1 MPTYGILI
9 FVGLYVFAANF
20 YPGGSQADINSIGF
34 DWINNYW
41 CNLMNVNGMNGL
53 ENPARPIAISAMII
67 LCSSL
72 VLFFFQFA
80 QHFVQSRVWKAIIQI
95 LGTLSMIAAVLIFT
109 EFHDIMTTISSIFG
123 VLVVVG
129 VIQTIYKSDLTF
141 FKVIGIVCVLLLG
154 VNNLIYYSGI
164 FINFLPLI
172 QKITFILV
180 LAWIVG
186 LNVKMKNKNVLQ
198 QHL

>member
-1 MPTYGILI
+1 
-9 FVGLYVFAANF
+9 
-20 YPGGSQADINSIGF
+20 
-34 DWINNYW
+34 
-41 CNLMNVNGMNGL
+41 MNGL

-72 VLFFFQFA
+72 ALFFFQFA
-80 QHFVQSRVWKAIIQI
+80 QHFVHSRVWKAIIQI
-95 LGTLSMIAAVLIFT
+95 SGTLSMIAAVLIFT

-141 FKVIGIVCVLLLG
+141 FKVSGIVCVLLLG

-186 LNVKMKNKNVLQ
+186 LNLKMKDKNELQ
-198 QHL
+198 PL